1 MNDSQPERR
10 RFQRVAFDADTQL
23 CQAGRCWP
31 VVLHDLSLKGL
42 LVEWPAGWAGDAD
55 APFAVRIALSAEV
68 VVQMEVRLA
77 HSRDGLLGFECRAI
91 DLDSLSHLR
100 RLVELNLGDARLL
113 DRELAALGR
122 P

>member
-1 MNDSQPERR
+1 
-10 RFQRVAFDADTQL
+10 
-23 CQAGRCWP
+23 
-31 VVLHDLSLKGL
+31 
-42 LVEWPAGWAGDAD
+42 
-55 APFAVRIALSAEV
+55 VRIKGEGSESDRRT